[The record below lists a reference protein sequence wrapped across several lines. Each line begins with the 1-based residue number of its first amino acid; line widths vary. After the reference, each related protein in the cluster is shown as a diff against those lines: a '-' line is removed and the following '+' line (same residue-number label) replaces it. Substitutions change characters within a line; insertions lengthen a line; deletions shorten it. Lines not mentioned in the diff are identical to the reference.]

1 MNPIIYAD
9 MHEHRLGLSF
19 IAAQYDDTGIEA
31 MLDQSNTID
40 FISPDELDAL
50 ADYARH
56 ELADWLEE
64 CARQYRNATQPT
76 DNTDT
81 EDTTMHRNPT
91 HPYTGTPQ
99 PNRTTMG

>member
-40 FISPDELDAL
+40 FTSPDELDAL
-50 ADYARH
+50 A
-56 ELADWLEE
+56 
-64 CARQYRNATQPT
+64 

>member
-40 FISPDELDAL
+40 FTSPDELANLDSIEV
-50 ADYARH
+50 H
-56 ELADWLEE
+56 
-64 CARQYRNATQPT
+64 RNAT
-76 DNTDT
+76 
-81 EDTTMHRNPT
+81 
-91 HPYTGTPQ
+91 G
-99 PNRTTMG
+99 

>member
-40 FISPDELDAL
+40 FTSPDELDAL

-64 CARQYRNATQPT
+64 CARQYRNATQQ
-76 DNTDT
+76 
-81 EDTTMHRNPT
+81 HR
-91 HPYTGTPQ
+91 HGGYDHAPQ
-99 PNRTTMG
+99 PNTPIHRHTTT

>member
-40 FISPDELDAL
+40 LTRRTRRSGRLRTPRTRGL
-50 ADYARH
+50 ARRMRTPIPQRH
-56 ELADWLEE
+56 PTN
-64 CARQYRNATQPT
+64 RQ
-76 DNTDT
+76 
-81 EDTTMHRNPT
+81 HR
-91 HPYTGTPQ
+91 HGGYDHAPQ
-99 PNRTTMG
+99 PNTPIHRHTTT

>member
-31 MLDQSNTID
+31 MLDQSNTND
-40 FISPDELDAL
+40 FT
-50 ADYARH
+50 
-56 ELADWLEE
+56 LADWLEE

>member
-40 FISPDELDAL
+40 FTSPDELDAL
-50 ADYARH
+50 ATHTPAHHNLTEPPWGNESLTHHQQGHR
-56 ELADWLEE
+56 ETRPP
-64 CARQYRNATQPT
+64 CRQ
-76 DNTDT
+76 
-81 EDTTMHRNPT
+81 
-91 HPYTGTPQ
+91 G
-99 PNRTTMG
+99 